1 MSNTILEGIVKQKDY
16 IFKPAIFKIAKN
28 FNFSASEVL
37 LIIYFL
43 NQDNPGF
50 NLPDIKSVTFL
61 EDKEIMSAFSS
72 LSEKGII
79 VININKN
86 NQGIISEDIDL
97 SNLYKYIVSDI
108 NTNVKKQVNT
118 NIFTI
123 FEKEFGRTLSP
134 IEFEIINAWLKS
146 DINEEIIIG
155 ALKEA
160 TFNGVSNLRYIDKII
175 YEWNKKGF
183 KRMEDVHNHLKKKEP
198 HENKVLFD
206 YNWLEDEE

>member
-16 IFKPAIFKIAKN
+16 IFKTQIFKITNKFN
-28 FNFSASEVL
+28 FNASELL

-43 NQDNPGF
+43 NQDKPSF
-50 NLPDIKSVTFL
+50 NIPEIKNITCL
-61 EDKEIMSAFSS
+61 EEKQIMDAFSS
-72 LSEKGII
+72 LSSKGII
-79 VININKN
+79 SININKN
-86 NQGIISEDIDL
+86 ENGIIYEEIDL

-108 NTNVKKQVNT
+108 NTNVKKQINN
-118 NIFTI
+118 NIFNI

-146 DINEEIIIG
+146 GISEELIIG

-183 KRMEDVHNHLKKKEP
+183 KSMEDLHNHLKKKEP
-198 HENKVLFD
+198 NENKVLFD

>member
-16 IFKPAIFKIAKN
+16 IFKTQIFKIANKFN
-28 FNFSASEVL
+28 FNTSELL

-43 NQDNPGF
+43 NQDNPSF
-50 NLPDIKSVTFL
+50 NIPEIKNITYL
-61 EDKEIMSAFSS
+61 EDKQIMDAFSS
-72 LSEKGII
+72 LSGKGII
-79 VININKN
+79 SININKN
-86 NQGIISEDIDL
+86 ENGIICEDIDL
-97 SNLYKYIVSDI
+97 SNLYKQIVSDI
-108 NTNVKKQVNT
+108 NTNVKTQINN
-118 NIFTI
+118 NIFNI

-146 DINEEIIIG
+146 GISEELIIG

-183 KRMEDVHNHLKKKEP
+183 KKMEDLHDHFKKKEP
-198 HENKVLFD
+198 NENKVLFD
-206 YNWLEDEE
+206 YNWLEDDE

>member
-16 IFKPAIFKIAKN
+16 IFKTQIFKIANN
-28 FNFSASEVL
+28 FNFNTSELL

-43 NQDNPGF
+43 NQESPSF
-50 NLPDIKSVTFL
+50 NIPEIKNITYL
-61 EDKEIMSAFSS
+61 DDKEIMDAFSS
-72 LSEKGII
+72 LSGKGII
-79 VININKN
+79 SININKN
-86 NQGIISEDIDL
+86 ANGIICEDIDL

-108 NTNVKKQVNT
+108 NTSVKKQANI
-118 NIFTI
+118 NIFNI

-146 DINEEIIIG
+146 GISEELIIG

-183 KRMEDVHNHLKKKEP
+183 KNMEDLHNHLKKKEP
-198 HENKVLFD
+198 NENKVLFD